1 MRERL
6 SYFDNVKGVLIA
18 LVVVGH
24 LLEPLTKTSS
34 GNLFGFALADAI
46 YLFHMPLF
54 VFVTGLFSKSVFR
67 NGIYR
72 SEVPIYYFVVCFML
86 YGALMIEK
94 MLLGADVDVNFLTLN
109 GRIPWYL
116 MAAGFYV
123 VSVPLFSRIRPS
135 LALSG
140 SVVIALLAGLVEGT
154 NMLSATRVISFL
166 PYFLAGYYLKPQWIT
181 DQKKR
186 WFGGSRVI
194 AVAPIVL
201 VAIADVAFFSVC
213 DVEQKTFLFKMFYG
227 KLSYGEALSASGLNI
242 SLWLCAVVRL
252 VHYGVVGIVGVA
264 LFAAIPTGFVP
275 ILTKAGERSL
285 QVYILHPFIYYY
297 LNSIH
302 FSKSLMLGSDIV
314 STLVLVLLGVA
325 IAVVLSLPAAPQR
338 WLDSLKSAIGKV
350 VGGGSL
356 QFAN

>member
-24 LLEPLTKTSS
+24 LLEPLTKASS

-46 YLFHMPLF
+46 YLLHMPLF

-94 MLLGADVDVNFLTLN
+94 TLLGADVDVNFLTLN

-123 VSVPLFSRIRPS
+123 VSVPLFSRIRPT

-140 SVVIALLAGLVEGT
+140 SVAIALLAGFVEGT

-181 DQKKR
+181 DQKKQ
-186 WFGGSRVI
+186 WFGGSRMI
-194 AVAPIVL
+194 AVVPIVL

-213 DVEQKTFLFKMFYG
+213 DVEQKTFFFKMFYG

-285 QVYILHPFIYYY
+285 QIYILHPFIYYY

-314 STLVLVLLGVA
+314 STLVLVLLGAA
-325 IAVVLSLPAAPQR
+325 IAAVLSLPAAPQR
-338 WLDSLKSAIGKV
+338 WLDSLKLAIGKV
-350 VGGGSL
+350 VGGGVSSIR
-356 QFAN
+356 